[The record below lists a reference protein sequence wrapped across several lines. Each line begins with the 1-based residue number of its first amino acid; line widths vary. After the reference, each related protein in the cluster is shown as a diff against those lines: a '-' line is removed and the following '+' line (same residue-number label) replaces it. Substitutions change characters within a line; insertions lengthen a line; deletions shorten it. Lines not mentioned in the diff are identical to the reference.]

1 METIG
6 IIAAMSQESNA
17 LLRFVRGVEHR
28 ALDSFRCDR
37 FRLFERDC
45 WLVTSGIGLKRAAQA
60 ASALLT
66 ATHPQLLVSVGVAGA
81 VHADLEIGD
90 VVAARH
96 TPRLDQGLPGLFQ
109 PLALLSES
117 AWQAAAQ
124 ALQPHRAGLYWGT
137 AITTRGSQVV
147 QIQPG
152 EMSNPVLEME
162 TAGIAR
168 VAAEAG
174 IPLLSLR
181 AVSDGPRA
189 PIPVDLEA
197 LMDEQDNL
205 RIGKIIKTVIGHPQ
219 MILQLLQMGWN
230 TRRAAENAAIA
241 LIAALRQPDSVI
253 SP

>member
-1 METIG
+1 MQ
-6 IIAAMSQESNA
+6 QESTA
-17 LLRFVRGVEHR
+17 FLRFVSKWERSTLGP
-28 ALDSFRCDR
+28 FRCGR
-37 FRLFERDC
+37 FRLSERDC
-45 WLVTSGIGLKRAAQA
+45 WLLTSGMGVKRATQA
-60 ASALLT
+60 ARALLT
-66 ATHPQLLVSVGVAGA
+66 ATNPQLLVSVGVAGA

-96 TPRLDQGLPGLFQ
+96 TCLLDKGIPGQFQ
-109 PLALLSES
+109 PLALLSDA
-117 AWQAAAQ
+117 AWQAAAK
-124 ALQPHRAGLYWGT
+124 ALQPRRAGLYWGT
-137 AITTRGSQVV
+137 AVTTRGSQVV
-147 QIQPG
+147 QTQPG
-152 EMSNPVLEME
+152 QMTNPVLEME

-189 PIPVDLEA
+189 PIPFDLEA

-205 RIGKIIKTVIGHPQ
+205 RIGEIIKTVIGHPQ
-219 MILQLLQMGWN
+219 MILQFLQMGRN
-230 TRRAAENAAIA
+230 IRRAAENAAIA